1 MCKVFSVRF
10 LQWTRKAFNWCCRI
24 LSSPFNE
31 IETNSFNPPPLYW
44 SMKFSSPRLNRR
56 TQKWNFR
63 QSEQCGKSPW
73 RRNGLRWKSSSSFHG
88 QSADDKNLS
97 LKCLDGFLFFCDLL
111 HHHRRGEKTESRRV
125 HKRISR
131 ASSKVLFVL
140 LTDSVEKRARKR
152 KGNCLSLRFCVS
164 SALRTKGK
172 YFRRPWIESL
182 QFILALSLWDTE

>member
-97 LKCLDGFLFFCDLL
+97 LKCLDGFLFFVTCYTITEEGKRLKAGEYIKGYREL
-111 HHHRRGEKTESRRV
+111 HPKFFLFFSPTWLKKGQESEKE
-125 HKRISR
+125 IAW
-131 ASSKVLFVL
+131 ASVFVC
-140 LTDSVEKRARKR
+140 RARFEQKENIFA
-152 KGNCLSLRFCVS
+152 GL
-164 SALRTKGK
+164 G
-172 YFRRPWIESL
+172 
-182 QFILALSLWDTE
+182 